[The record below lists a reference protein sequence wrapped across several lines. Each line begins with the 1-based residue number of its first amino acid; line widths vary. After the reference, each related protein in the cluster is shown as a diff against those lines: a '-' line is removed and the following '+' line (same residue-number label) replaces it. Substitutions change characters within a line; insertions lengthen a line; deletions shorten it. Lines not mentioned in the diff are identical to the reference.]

1 MRISDWSSDVCSS
14 DLFLPTGENRAFGLI
29 GGRMRGQLKQALGF
43 TGGEGNTAS
52 ELTINYGP
60 YIPDSW
66 DTNEEVE
73 RKIQSVRDLAREA
86 RTKAISYL
94 GGIPDAAG
102 RVTPLPQNLSKEE
115 LEAIYSGASLKAD
128 DKRSEEEK

>member
-60 YIPDSW
+60 YIPDS
-66 DTNEEVE
+66 
-73 RKIQSVRDLAREA
+73 
-86 RTKAISYL
+86 
-94 GGIPDAAG
+94 
-102 RVTPLPQNLSKEE
+102 
-115 LEAIYSGASLKAD
+115 
-128 DKRSEEEK
+128 RSEERRVGKECISTCRSRWSPYHSKKKKIQPQMTYELKLVQ

>member
-14 DLFLPTGENRAFGLI
+14 DLFLPSGENRAFGLI

-66 DTNEEVE
+66 DTKEEVE
-73 RKIQSVRDLAREA
+73 RKIKSVRYLAREA

-94 GGIPDAAG
+94 GGIPAPPG
-102 RVTPLPQNLSKEE
+102 RVQTGSRPLREKECP
-115 LEAIYSGASLKAD
+115 
-128 DKRSEEEK
+128 